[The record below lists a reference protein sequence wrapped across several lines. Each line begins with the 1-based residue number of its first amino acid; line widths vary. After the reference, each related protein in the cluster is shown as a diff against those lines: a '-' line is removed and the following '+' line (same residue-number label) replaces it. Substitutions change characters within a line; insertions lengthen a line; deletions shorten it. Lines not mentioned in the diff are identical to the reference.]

1 MNITAQMVKE
11 LREKTGVGMMD
22 CKKALAKTDGDT
34 EKAIKYLREKG
45 ISKAEAKADR
55 STSEGLIYSY
65 IHTNGKIGVM
75 VEVNCETDF
84 VSRTDAFQ
92 NLCKDIAMHVAASNP
107 LAVDES
113 GIDQAKIASEREI
126 YRNKAMN
133 EGKPENIVDRI
144 VDGQISKYIQQN
156 CLLKQEFVKDP
167 DKTVGDIVTEAVA
180 KLGENIQVARF
191 VRWALGEA

>member
-22 CKKALAKTDGDT
+22 CKKALSKSDGDM

-45 ISKAEAKADR
+45 ISKAESKADR

-75 VEVNCETDF
+75 VEINCETDF

-92 NLCKDIAMHVAASNP
+92 DLCKDIAMHVAASNP
-107 LAVDES
+107 MAVDEK
-113 GIDQAKIASEREI
+113 GIDPGKIESEREI
-126 YRNKAMN
+126 YRNKALN
-133 EGKPENIVDRI
+133 DGKPENIVDRI
-144 VDGQISKYIQQN
+144 VDGQIKKYIQQN
-156 CLLKQEFVKDP
+156 CLLQQEFVKDP

>member
-22 CKKALAKTDGDT
+22 CKKALTHSDGDM

-45 ISKAEAKADR
+45 ISKAEAKAER

-65 IHTNGKIGVM
+65 IHTNGKIGVL

-92 NLCKDIAMHVAASNP
+92 DLCKDIAMHIAATNP
-107 LAVDES
+107 LAVDEN
-113 GIDQAKIASEREI
+113 GLDQALIEKEAEI
-126 YRNKAMN
+126 YRNKALN

-144 VDGQISKYIQQN
+144 VEGQVAKYKQQH

-167 DKTVGDIVTEAVA
+167 DKTVGNIVTDAVA

-191 VRWALGEA
+191 VRWSLGEA

>member
-22 CKKALAKTDGDT
+22 CKKALSKSDGDM
-34 EKAIKYLREKG
+34 EKAVKYLREKG

-65 IHTNGKIGVM
+65 IHTNGRIGVL

-92 NLCKDIAMHVAASNP
+92 DLCKDIAMHIAASNP
-107 LAVDES
+107 MAVDEN
-113 GIDQAKIASEREI
+113 GIDLKKVENEREI
-126 YRNKAMN
+126 YRNKALN
-133 EGKPENIVDRI
+133 DGKPENIVDRI
-144 VDGQISKYIQQN
+144 VDGQVKKYIQQN
-156 CLLKQEFVKDP
+156 CLLQQEFVKDP
-167 DKTVGDIVTEAVA
+167 EKTVGDIVTEAVA